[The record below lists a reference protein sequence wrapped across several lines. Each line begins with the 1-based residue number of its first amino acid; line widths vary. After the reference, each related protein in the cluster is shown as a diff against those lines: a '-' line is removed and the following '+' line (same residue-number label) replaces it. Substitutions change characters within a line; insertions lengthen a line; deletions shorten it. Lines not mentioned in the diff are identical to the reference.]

1 MIQIDIDIP
10 KTCDD
15 CPFHIYHSNKNY
27 VCVATPLFYP
37 MNLANYKY
45 GRKDFCPLK
54 EVPQEPILDKLR
66 AKMEEISSNMN
77 PEDEWD
83 YGYKAGV
90 EDLIQFLDHDLK
102 EPKAECEAE
111 DGEV

>member
-15 CPFHIYHSNKNY
+15 CPFHIYHSDKNY

-37 MNLANYKY
+37 MNLANYKG

-54 EVPQEPILDKLR
+54 EVPQEPVLNKIRAEIEQRSYGVANDSVIQGMKYERSAVLKILDK
-66 AKMEEISSNMN
+66 
-77 PEDEWD
+77 
-83 YGYKAGV
+83 YKS
-90 EDLIQFLDHDLK
+90 ETEK
-102 EPKAECEAE
+102 T
-111 DGEV
+111 